1 MKQSGYNEKIG
12 IFYTAIAYVM
22 WGVLPLYWKLLDE
35 RSAAEILAHRIVWSF
50 VFMMGL
56 LLVTQQ
62 MKRCREQF
70 LEMMKQPKLAIGVI
84 TSACCISVNWF
95 IYIWAVNHEHIVE
108 TSLGYYI
115 NPLVSVVLGMVV
127 LKERL
132 NIWQWISFGLAFV
145 GVCIITFQYGKFPW
159 IALSLALSFGFYG
172 LAKKLATFDSAIG
185 LTFETMIVTPLSLVY
200 LIFLY
205 GHDNTFL
212 SISMWQAIWLIGA
225 GPATALPLLY
235 FAKGAKRISLT
246 MVGFLQYIAPTLS
259 LLFGVFLFHE
269 SFTKT
274 HVYAFSCI
282 WGALVIFSLAKTKR
296 MQDFHHKLI
305 RRSSFEG

>member
-1 MKQSGYNEKIG
+1 MKDHHEKIG
-12 IFYTAIAYVM
+12 IFYTAVAYLM
-22 WGVLPLYWKLLDE
+22 WGVLPLYWKLLDD
-35 RSAAEILAHRIVWSF
+35 RSSAEILAHRIIWSF
-50 VFMMGL
+50 IFMIGL
-56 LLVTQQ
+56 LVVTKQ
-62 MKRCREQF
+62 MRLCREQF
-70 LEMMKQPKLAIGVI
+70 IMMLKQPRLAGGVMA
-84 TSACCISVNWF
+84 SACLISANWF
-95 IYIWAVNHEHIVE
+95 IYIWAVNHGHIVE
-108 TSLGYYI
+108 ASLGYYI
-115 NPLVSVVLGMVV
+115 NPLVSVVLGMIA

-132 NIWQWISFGLAFV
+132 NIWQWISFLLAFF

-172 LAKKLATFDSAIG
+172 LTKKLATFDSSIG

-205 GHDNTFL
+205 SHNTALL
-212 SISMWQAIWLIGA
+212 STSIWQTILLIGA

-269 SFTKT
+269 TFTKT
-274 HVYAFSCI
+274 HFYAFSCI
-282 WGALVIFSLAKTKR
+282 WCALIIFSLAKTKR
-296 MQDFHHKLI
+296 MQGLHNKLVH
-305 RRSSFEG
+305 RNSFEA